1 VGRLL
6 GAGLGVVTKARLA
19 FQPVGVDHQAARGA
33 RRLAVGE
40 LGQAGGA
47 AIWARH
53 DLIGFDLA
61 GGFYRGGFFLFLSF
75 AKQKKHLQNKKTF
88 AKQKRTLG
96 RTNTKK
102 IRIQINGTT
111 ARVKFRQDF

>member
-1 VGRLL
+1 
-6 GAGLGVVTKARLA
+6 
-19 FQPVGVDHQAARGA
+19 VDHQAARGA

-53 DLIGFDLA
+53 DLIGFGLA
-61 GGFYRGGFFLFLSF
+61 GGFYRDDFS
-75 AKQKKHLQNKKTF
+75 KTKKTKTKKTF
-88 AKQKRTLG
+88 AKQKSPLG

-111 ARVKFRQDF
+111 ARV